1 MKFLTL
7 CLSPD
12 LGGLELY
19 AYRSAMKLNEKSDL
33 VFVAHPDGK
42 LAQKLAESP
51 LKTYFLSSA
60 FYRLPLISAF
70 RLSRLIDKHGIDLVH
85 MHWGKDLAL
94 AALAKKLARRKLVL
108 VYTRQ
113 MDVTRSKKD
122 LYHQFLYKEVDSLIT
137 ITHLLADKYSGFLG
151 EAFSNR
157 ITPLYYGVNQPARK
171 LSTEDISKKRSE
183 LGYNDNEFIAGC
195 FGRLEQG
202 KGQYLLIE
210 AVKLAADA
218 GKTIKALIVGHE
230 MNPGYRDELKRL
242 ATELGVSEN
251 IAFHDFIPD
260 PQSLMQICDC
270 IVLTTHEETFGL
282 VLPEAMRAG
291 VAVIGSN
298 AGGVP
303 EIIDHDETGLLFESK
318 NSTDLNRQ
326 LLKLSSD
333 ADLTHRLAM
342 NGKNKS
348 DRLFNNELHF
358 EKLYSIMD
366 TLNASDEH

>member
-1 MKFLTL
+1 MNILTL

-19 AYRSAMKLNEKSDL
+19 AYRSAMELNEKSDL
-33 VFVAHPDGK
+33 VFIAHPHGK
-42 LAQKLAESP
+42 LEQKLAESP
-51 LKTYFLSSA
+51 IKTHYLSSA
-60 FYRLPLISAF
+60 FYRLPIISAF
-70 RLSRLIDKHGIDLVH
+70 RLSRLIDNHNIDLVH

-94 AALAKKLARRKLVL
+94 AALAKKLAHRKPAL

-122 LYHQFLYKEVDSLIT
+122 LYHQFLYKEVDRLIT

-151 EAFSNR
+151 DTFSNR
-157 ITPLYYGVNQPARK
+157 ITPLYYGVNPPSRILTK
-171 LSTEDISKKRSE
+171 EHISKKRGE
-183 LGYNDNEFIAGC
+183 LGLSDNDFIAGC

-210 AVKLAADA
+210 AIKQAADA

-230 MNPGYRDELKRL
+230 MNYGYRNELKQL

-251 IAFHDFIPD
+251 IVFHDFVPD

-270 IVLTTHEETFGL
+270 MVLTTHEETFGL

-291 VAVIGSN
+291 IAVIGSN

-318 NSTDLNRQ
+318 NSTDLNQQ
-326 LLKLSSD
+326 LLKLRSD

-342 NGKNKS
+342 NGKKKS
-348 DRLFNNELHF
+348 DKLFNNELHF
-358 EKLYSIMD
+358 EKLFSIMVNLSA
-366 TLNASDEH
+366 TDEH

>member
-1 MKFLTL
+1 MNILTL

-19 AYRSAMKLNEKSDL
+19 AYRSAMKLREKADL
-33 VFVAHPDGK
+33 VFVAHPHGK
-42 LAQKLAESP
+42 LVQKLADSP
-51 LKTYFLSSA
+51 IKTHYLSSA

-70 RLSRLIDKHGIDLVH
+70 RLARLIDNHSIDIVH

-94 AALAKKLARRKLVL
+94 AALAKKLSRRKPTL

-113 MDVTRSKKD
+113 MNVTRSKKD
-122 LYHQFLYKEVDSLIT
+122 WYHQFLYKEVDRLIT
-137 ITHLLADKYSGFLG
+137 ITHLLADKYTEFLG
-151 EAFSNR
+151 ETFSSR
-157 ITPLYYGVNQPARK
+157 ITPLYYGVNQPSRT
-171 LSTEDISKKRSE
+171 LSKTDINKKRGE
-183 LGYNDNEFIAGC
+183 LGFDDNDFITGC

-210 AVKLAADA
+210 AIKLAADA

-242 ATELGVSEN
+242 AAELDVSEHV
-251 IAFHDFIPD
+251 AFHDFVPD
-260 PQSLMQICDC
+260 PQSLMQICNC
-270 IVLTTHEETFGL
+270 MVLTTYEETFGL

-291 VAVIGSN
+291 IAVIGSN

-318 NSTDLNRQ
+318 NSTDLSRQ
-326 LLKLSSD
+326 LLKLRSD
-333 ADLTHRLAM
+333 ANLTQQLAS
-342 NGKNKS
+342 NGKKKS
-348 DRLFNNELHF
+348 DSLFNNKLHF
-358 EKLYSIMD
+358 EKLFSILEN
-366 TLNASDEH
+366 LNDPDEH

>member
-1 MKFLTL
+1 MNILTL

-19 AYRSAMKLNEKSDL
+19 AYRSAMKLREIADL
-33 VFVAHPDGK
+33 VFVTQAHGK
-42 LAQKLAESP
+42 LAQKLADSP
-51 LKTYFLSSA
+51 IRKHYLSSR
-60 FYRLPLISAF
+60 FYRLPVISAF
-70 RLSRLIDKHGIDLVH
+70 RLSRLIDKHSIDIIH

-94 AALAKKLARRKLVL
+94 AALAKKLSHRKPAL

-122 LYHQFLYKEVDSLIT
+122 LYHQFLFKEVDKLIT
-137 ITHLLADKYSGFLG
+137 ITHLLADKYTRFLG
-151 EAFSNR
+151 ERFSSI
-157 ITPLYYGVNQPARK
+157 ITPLYYGVNPPARI
-171 LSTEDISKKRSE
+171 LSKTNINQKRDG
-183 LGYNDNEFIAGC
+183 LGFSDNDFIAGC
-195 FGRLEQG
+195 FGRLENG

-210 AVKLAADA
+210 AIKPAADA

-230 MNPGYRDELKRL
+230 MNPGYRNELKQL
-242 ATELGVSEN
+242 AAELGVAEHVV
-251 IAFHDFIPD
+251 FHEFVPD

-270 IVLTTHEETFGL
+270 MVLTTHEETFGL

-303 EIIDHDETGLLFESK
+303 EIIDHDETGLLFESR
-318 NSTDLNRQ
+318 NSTDLNHQ
-326 LLKLSSD
+326 LLKLRSN
-333 ADLTHRLAM
+333 AELTHRLAS
-342 NGKNKS
+342 NGKAKA

-358 EKLYSIMD
+358 EKLFSIMEK
-366 TLNASDEH
+366 LNAPDEH